1 MVSDFGVLL
10 GEERGAGRAITFRI
24 DFIFGSGTSGILITF
39 PGMGNSLRFLILE
52 SSWIDL
58 VCCSCCLSIKTV
70 GSSTLLRTT
79 TGAVS
84 EDGRPLYS
92 ASPSS
97 FVFLGIASG
106 ESPPSPSWEAVAS
119 PCSQASILLGYG
131 FRSAPGGILIR
142 REPGARAVF
151 PHSPPL

>member
-10 GEERGAGRAITFRI
+10 GEERGGGRAITFRI

-52 SSWIDL
+52 SSWIDF
-58 VCCSCCLSIKTV
+58 VCCSCCLSISTV

-84 EDGRPLYS
+84 EDGSPLYS

-106 ESPPSPSWEAVAS
+106 ESPPTLSSDQKLLLCETS
-119 PCSQASILLGYG
+119 GQGSIN
-131 FRSAPGGILIR
+131 
-142 REPGARAVF
+142 
-151 PHSPPL
+151 